1 MDKPPDNPNPQ
12 LVQAFA
18 NLPQPQQLAI
28 LTQLLEDLTTQQL
41 AQVLSGISKQ
51 KLGSLL
57 GKLLLALDPDRLQ
70 DLIDQAE
77 SALDQIE
84 VLGDPPEKTYFS
96 VVAKRIRGRL
106 YAYVRNSDR
115 SIDLSIGRIIFEL
128 GKVYQLQDLTTQEF
142 RYLRCLRLYVPN
154 TIDIPQ
160 ERKALMEVEFLTVD
174 GEAIARQT
182 YEFPQ
187 CMQDVFSNEQWQIDE
202 LESFEPQSLSTSRL
216 DATLPAQITATVSI
230 LPNFSA
236 SVSKTLQQWMKI
248 SQTSPGGQWTLL
260 ESQRL
265 GQRTLLNGASHEI
278 LTYAYKEHRLLLR
291 IPPEMF
297 LGMLRQ
303 ICQEALQSDSR
314 SHQDLAR
321 PLLVRL
327 MSAKCKASESV
338 LQYTFNL

>member
-1 MDKPPDNPNPQ
+1 MDKPPDNPNSQ
-12 LVQAFA
+12 LVQAFSD
-18 NLPQPQQLAI
+18 LPQPQQLV
-28 LTQLLEDLTTQQL
+28 LLSTLLEDLTTQQL

-51 KLGSLL
+51 KLSSLIS
-57 GKLLLALDPDRLQ
+57 KLLLALAPDRLQ

-84 VLGDPPEKTYFS
+84 VLGDRPEKTYFS

-115 SIDLSIGRIIFEL
+115 SIDLSIGRITFEL
-128 GKVYQLQDLTTQEF
+128 GKVYQLQDLATQEF

-154 TIDIPQ
+154 TINIPQ

-187 CMQDVFSNEQWQIDE
+187 CMQDVFSNEQWQIEE
-202 LESFEPQSLSTSRL
+202 LESFEPQLPTSRL
-216 DATLPAQITATVSI
+216 DATLPAQVTATVSVP
-230 LPNFSA
+230 PNFAA
-236 SVSKTLQQWMKI
+236 SVGRTLQQWMEI
-248 SQTSPGGQWTLL
+248 SQISPGGQWTLL

-265 GQRTLLNGASHEI
+265 GQRTLLDGASHEI
-278 LTYAYKEHRLLLR
+278 LTYAYKEHWLLLR

-327 MSAKCKASESV
+327 MSAKCKASDSV